1 MYESI
6 NPGLFPSEW
15 ESDANPASCCEV
27 RVGASLTLEHGSKQ
41 VLAYG
46 SVASYWGGSRESSHW
61 LSLNG
66 SMGPLQV
73 PVQQFEGELRDG
85 ISDRVATKIMG
96 ALLRGALQGCWLSS
110 LTPVRVTHRKGTR
123 ATLVDAIWVA
133 RLPGATGVALQPS
146 AGGGRLQIIG
156 L

>member
-1 MYESI
+1 MSKSI

-15 ESDANPASCCEV
+15 ESVEDPSSCCEV
-27 RVGASLTLEHGSKQ
+27 RVGASLTWENESKQ

-46 SVASYWGGSRESSHW
+46 SVASYWGGSRDSSRW

-73 PVQQFEGELRDG
+73 PVQQFDADPICG
-85 ISDRVATKIMG
+85 ISDRMATRVMG
-96 ALLRGALQGCWLSS
+96 SLLRGALRGVWLER
-110 LTPVRVTHRKGTR
+110 LEPVRVVRRKGSR
-123 ATLVDAIWVA
+123 AILVDAMWVA
-133 RLPGATGVALQPS
+133 HLRGAAGVALQPS
-146 AGGGRLQIIG
+146 AGGGRLQVIG